1 MNNHVACMVQ
11 KGAEIAVETCVAAQ
25 VDERC
30 FCIKAVTALQALGD
44 GDGMTLRDR
53 SNLVTLRG
61 RAAGM
66 YRQPAERRFAGPA
79 LRVYNEE
86 IQAKT
91 EIAKPFEAHLLKALD
106 LEVQKPSG
114 SGIVAQTAPRNEP
127 AVQSDVVPVAP
138 TTGLHD
144 VERCCASV
152 DCFIKLGKK
161 SPHAKCHACRERDL
175 RRSAAK
181 PRFCKAEGCTTQLRA
196 PNYSDHCSICAK
208 RLERQGVPMGQPGE
222 ETVVVKPVEPQK
234 HPGLLAAVAEKVAF
248 DNAAGLGLD
257 ELPQYRL
264 VGDPPDPKTLSHS
277 YLLACVQEARRRLI
291 QLDEHFTIITKEQ

>member
-86 IQAKT
+86 IQART
-91 EIAKPFEAHLLKALD
+91 ERAKPIEEHLLKALD
-106 LEVQKPSG
+106 LAPVPAAEPVTPEAPSG
-114 SGIVAQTAPRNEP
+114 NGPF
-127 AVQSDVVPVAP
+127 
-138 TTGLHD
+138 D

-152 DCFIKLGKK
+152 DCFIRIGKK
-161 SPHAKCHACRERDL
+161 SPHAKCHGCRERDL

-181 PRFCKAEGCTTQLRA
+181 PRFCKAEGCKTQLRA
-196 PNYSDHCSICAK
+196 PNYSDHCSVCAK
-208 RLERQGVPMGQPGE
+208 RLERMGEPMGEPSK
-222 ETVVVKPVEPQK
+222 ETVVKPIEAQK

-248 DNAAGLGLD
+248 DNARGLGLD

-264 VGDPPDPKTLSHS
+264 YGDPPDPKTLSHS

-291 QLDEHFTIITKEQ
+291 QLDEHFTITTIKET